1 MGGRGEVVIPLPRA
15 KEAVAENHG
24 QALEGTRGGGWPRK
38 GGKKKMEEIEDKKR
52 KGGDAH

>member
-24 QALEGTRGGGWPRK
+24 QALEGTRGRGWTRK
-38 GGKKKMEEIEDKKR
+38 GGKKMGEIEDKKR